1 MPQPPLPS
9 KNRSWIRP
17 RAVVAACVSSAI
29 ALLGTGCSPKA
40 GGYYLTRAQA
50 HEPSDAIVPA
60 NPGPPRSFAMFEGD
74 TGRVAAW
81 HDLIEGV
88 AWAEIVLVGEVHDH
102 RAAHLFQQAL
112 AEDMLASFPGTAV
125 ALEMLERDEQELV
138 DRYLRGE
145 LPLETFIAETES
157 ANWAGK
163 PKEGTPP
170 GQGTWEDFYQPL
182 IDAAKRSNARVIAA
196 NAPRDYVRR
205 ARLEGYD
212 ALRALPA
219 EERALFDLPVKLED
233 GDYFERFV
241 DVMSSSEEERADPEA
256 RARIR
261 RTFQSQQVWDATMAA
276 SVVRALDDPDPSRRA
291 TKVVLAIGGFHVDHR
306 LGTATQIMLMRP
318 RTRVLVVQVV
328 PEASRVLRDEDR
340 GRGDIVVYAE
350 R

>member
-1 MPQPPLPS
+1 MPQHPLPS
-9 KNRSWIRP
+9 KNRSWNRP
-17 RAVVAACVSSAI
+17 RAVVAACLSSAI
-29 ALLGTGCSPKA
+29 ALLGAGCSPKA

-88 AWAEIVLVGEVHDH
+88 AWAVVVLVGEGHVH
-102 RAAHLFQQAL
+102 RAAHLFQLAL
-112 AEDMLASFPGTAV
+112 GEDRRAGCPGTAV
-125 ALEMLERDEQELV
+125 SLEMLERDEQELV

-145 LPLETFIAETES
+145 LPLETFVAETES

-170 GQGTWEDFYQPL
+170 GQGTWEDFYQPM

-219 EERALFDLPVKLED
+219 EERALFDLPVKLEE

-241 DVMSSSEEERADPEA
+241 GVMSSSDEERSDPEA

-261 RTFQSQQVWDATMAA
+261 RTYQSQQVWDATAHAGPRRPGRAGGFARAARRGSRPRRHRGLRGALRTTGFRAISRGGASSGRLRSGRSSRASRSSSSRAA
-276 SVVRALDDPDPSRRA
+276 SGALR
-291 TKVVLAIGGFHVDHR
+291 
-306 LGTATQIMLMRP
+306 
-318 RTRVLVVQVV
+318 
-328 PEASRVLRDEDR
+328 
-340 GRGDIVVYAE
+340 
-350 R
+350 